1 MFPLFC
7 MLRRGG
13 CRPCLLRQRHH
24 FNSGLRA
31 VFFPIGYLGW
41 FVDLV
46 VFVVSTLVLFA
57 VLVRRQFFSAAR
69 QAVLGQP
76 PGPGKN

>member
-1 MFPLFC
+1 MP
-7 MLRRGG
+7 RRGG

-31 VFFPIGYLGW
+31 VFFSVGYLGW
-41 FVDLV
+41 FVDPV
-46 VFVVSTLVLFA
+46 VFVVSMLVLFA
-57 VLVRRQFFSAAR
+57 VPVRRQFFFAAR